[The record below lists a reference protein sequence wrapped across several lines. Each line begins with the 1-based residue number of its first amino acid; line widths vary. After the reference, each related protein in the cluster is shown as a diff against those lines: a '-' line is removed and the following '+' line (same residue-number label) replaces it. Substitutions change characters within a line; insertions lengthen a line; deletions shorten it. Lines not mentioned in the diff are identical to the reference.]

1 VLSIESANMV
11 AYWPFNETAGI
22 TAVNAEGTVARDGT
36 YTGVTL
42 DSIAGPDGRPA
53 GLWDGSNDYVNIY
66 SSSLNSGWNPDEG
79 TLSAW
84 AKVLDNDTWSDAQVR
99 QIVSLAV
106 DENNVI
112 SIYKGFNTGRLY
124 WLRST
129 DTGSSQRIN
138 YDMLGEVDWFH
149 VAMTWSLSA
158 DEFKV
163 YLNGVQHSTTL
174 SSLTT
179 FVGNLASNE
188 SYVGAGDFPRIQFWE
203 GYLAHGAL
211 WKIALT
217 ADQILSVATV

>member
-1 VLSIESANMV
+1 
-11 AYWPFNETAGI
+11 
-22 TAVNAEGTVARDGT
+22 
-36 YTGVTL
+36 
-42 DSIAGPDGRPA
+42 
-53 GLWDGSNDYVNIY
+53 
-66 SSSLNSGWNPDEG
+66 
-79 TLSAW
+79 
-84 AKVLDNDTWSDAQVR
+84 
-99 QIVSLAV
+99 
-106 DENNVI
+106 
-112 SIYKGFNTGRLY
+112 
-124 WLRST
+124 
-129 DTGSSQRIN
+129 
-138 YDMLGEVDWFH
+138 MLGEVDWFH